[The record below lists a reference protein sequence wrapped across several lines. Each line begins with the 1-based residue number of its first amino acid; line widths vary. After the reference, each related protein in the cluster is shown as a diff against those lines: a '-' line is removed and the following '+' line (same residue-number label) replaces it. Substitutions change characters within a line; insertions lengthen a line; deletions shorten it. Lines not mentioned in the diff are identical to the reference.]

1 MTEESLEE
9 LEAAFAGWR
18 KNKRNARE
26 PVPKALWEQT
36 LRAAEIHGAL
46 AVSRVTKI
54 QRSRIVER
62 VEKSKSTGGL
72 RCEADAS
79 SRSCNG
85 SADSTGRRSL
95 VKSKGTTM
103 PHFSRVSISAPSV
116 PGCPVAEVE
125 TASGLKLRIF
135 VQTQEML
142 NLLSSLCSTSGGAR

>member
-9 LEAAFAGWR
+9 LGAAFAGWR
-18 KNKRNARE
+18 KSKRNARE

-36 LRAAEIHGAL
+36 QRAAEIHGAL

-79 SRSCNG
+79 SRSCKG
-85 SADSTGRRSL
+85 SGDSTGRRSQ
-95 VKSKGTTM
+95 VKSKGTAV
-103 PHFSRVSISAPSV
+103 PRFSRVSLSAPSV

-125 TASGLKLRIF
+125 TAAGVRLRVF
-135 VQTQEML
+135 VQTEEML
-142 NLLSSLCSTSGGAR
+142 NLLSSLCSTGGAR